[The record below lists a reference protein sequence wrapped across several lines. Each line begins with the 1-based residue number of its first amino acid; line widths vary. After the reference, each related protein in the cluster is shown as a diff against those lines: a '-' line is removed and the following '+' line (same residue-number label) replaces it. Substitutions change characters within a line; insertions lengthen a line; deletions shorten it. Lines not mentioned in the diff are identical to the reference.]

1 MSDKVF
7 HCEVRAEKYNGRLSK
22 LTPTG
27 EFYRRPPFRVTLD
40 ELSIHAPNKRFDH
53 QAIKNLD
60 VRNSFIDSRGDR
72 WTRIA

>member
-7 HCEVRAEKYNGRLSK
+7 HCEVKAEKYKGK
-22 LTPTG
+22 LTKLTGTG
-27 EFYRRPPFRVTLD
+27 EFYYRPPFRVVFD

-53 QAIKNLD
+53 MAIKNLG
-60 VRNSFIDSRGDR
+60 VGNSFIDSRGDR